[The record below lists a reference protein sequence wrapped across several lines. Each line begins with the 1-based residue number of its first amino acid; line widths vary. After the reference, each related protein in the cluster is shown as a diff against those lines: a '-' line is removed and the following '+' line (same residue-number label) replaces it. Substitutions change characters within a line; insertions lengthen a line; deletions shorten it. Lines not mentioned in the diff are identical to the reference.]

1 MKQEGLYTA
10 AALIIN
16 FFLSYPKNIAL
27 QHTVLTVFKRIYR
40 GFPRFRK
47 NLEDPVIS
55 VLINI
60 QHKHTELQIV
70 RQTRV
75 RGDLNE
81 DALIETTYA
90 EASRFINFLLQ
101 SDDTETTFK
110 EKIFSR

>member
-1 MKQEGLYTA
+1 MIYETEYFIEVPAPKQNELPLNAMDASIERRVYCLQEQRETLVKQEGLYTA

-16 FFLSYPKNIAL
+16 FFLSYPKNITL

-60 QHKHTELQIV
+60 QHKLTEL
-70 RQTRV
+70 
-75 RGDLNE
+75 
-81 DALIETTYA
+81 
-90 EASRFINFLLQ
+90 
-101 SDDTETTFK
+101 
-110 EKIFSR
+110 